1 MSPLL
6 FLVFRLISPAVA
18 GTVLIETDG
27 PMEVQHGGVTI
38 GRASGVG
45 SLNLGELPGGP
56 TVLTVVREGK
66 SPLQTTVDV
75 PEEGN
80 ATLTLQ
86 GNTLSV
92 AGTIQ
97 TLEELPPPVLVLRGA
112 EGQRFSVI
120 INGKLRGLLDGEWA
134 IEDLSVG
141 QHTIEFRTEDNLV
154 IWAKGHVQLQPSDA
168 LALIVREGHTVETE
182 GRSDAWTSSTKP
194 SRRGQ

>member
-1 MSPLL
+1 MSPAL
-6 FLVFRLISPAVA
+6 A

-38 GRASGVG
+38 GRASGTG
-45 SLNLGELPGGP
+45 SLSLGELAPGP

-75 PEEGN
+75 PKEGI
-80 ATLTLQ
+80 ATLTLK

-92 AGTIQ
+92 DGT
-97 TLEELPPPVLVLRGA
+97 THALEELPPPVLVLRAA

-120 INGKLRGLLDGEWA
+120 IDGKIHGLLEGEWA

-154 IWAKGHVQLQPSDA
+154 IWAKGQVQLQPSDA
-168 LALIVREGHTVETE
+168 LALIVSEGHTVEAE
-182 GRSDAWTSSTKP
+182 GRTDAWTPSTNA
-194 SRRGQ
+194 SRRGR